1 MLRLE
6 KIFQNDDSS
15 FIDFILILKIITIY
29 LSVYTYS
36 IIESNTLFDLLNFKI
51 YINSN
56 YFSISIYFT
65 LTIFLTEIL
74 FFKKNKFYFDYN
86 KIFYKKNFFILLIS
100 TIIIFFLNKFINL
113 FFFNI
118 NFIYLIIFIIFNLTI
133 LKYFFFK
140 IYNYLIIQNIIQRN
154 IMLVGTYQNIKSF
167 IKEKKNNINVYKCCI
182 IFDKNETELKFVR
195 NEIKFP
201 VFSIKDD
208 IRSILEYH
216 ALGQIWILDDKII
229 NINNMLDHIIK
240 FSVDILIVNISKK
253 FKENLSLI
261 NSKYQFI
268 EFEVSKFYGSKL
280 LIKIL
285 IDKFLS
291 LFFLIILTPIL
302 IFSFFSIYL
311 EDGFPLLFTQD
322 RTGWDG
328 RRFKI
333 FKLRTL
339 KNIKFDKTHQVNL
352 NDNRLLK
359 IGKYLR
365 KYSIDE
371 VPQFINVLIG
381 DMSIVGP
388 RPHMVEHDIYYS
400 TFFKEFLKRHKTNPG
415 LTGWAQVNGLRGA
428 TPTPEI
434 MKKRMELDLWY
445 LNNWTPSLDIWII
458 IKTFYV
464 IFKHKGV

>member
-6 KIFQNDDSS
+6 KIFQKDDSF
-15 FIDFILILKIITIY
+15 FIDFILIVKIIIIY
-29 LSVYTYS
+29 LSIYTYS

-51 YINSN
+51 YLNSN
-56 YFSISIYFT
+56 YFNISIYFT
-65 LTIFLTEIL
+65 LTIFLTEIF
-74 FFKKNKFYFDYN
+74 FFKKNKFYLDDN
-86 KIFYKKNFFILLIS
+86 KIFYKKNFIIWIIS
-100 TIIIFFLNKFINL
+100 TIFILFLNKFNNL

-118 NFIYLIIFIIFNLTI
+118 NFIYLIIFIFFNLAI
-133 LKYFFFK
+133 LKYFSFK
-140 IYNYLIIQNIIQRN
+140 IYKYLIDKNIIQRN
-154 IMLVGTYQNIKSF
+154 IMLVGTYKNIKNF
-167 IKEKKNNINVYKCCI
+167 IIEKKNNINVYKCCI
-182 IFDKNETELKFVR
+182 IFDEIDTELKFIR

-216 ALGQIWILDDKII
+216 ALGQIWILDDKIS
-229 NINNMLDHIIK
+229 NINSMLDHILK
-240 FSVDILIVNISKK
+240 FSVDILIVDISKI

-268 EFEVSKFYGSKL
+268 EFEISRFYGSKL
-280 LIKIL
+280 FIKIL

-291 LFFLIILTPIL
+291 LFFLIILSPIL
-302 IFSFFSIYL
+302 AFSFFAIYL

-333 FKLRTL
+333 FKLRSL
-339 KNIKFDKTHQVNL
+339 KDVKFDKTHQVNL

-359 IGKYLR
+359 IGKFIR

-400 TFFKEFLKRHKTNPG
+400 SFFKEFLKRHKTNPG

-445 LNNWTPSLDIWII
+445 LNNWTPLLDIWII